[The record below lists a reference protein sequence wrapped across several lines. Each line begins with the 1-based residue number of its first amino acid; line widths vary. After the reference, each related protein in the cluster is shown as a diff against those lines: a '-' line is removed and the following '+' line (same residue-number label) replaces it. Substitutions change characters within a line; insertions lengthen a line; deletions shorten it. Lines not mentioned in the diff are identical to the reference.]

1 MRIAVFNQFFW
12 PDQAATSQLL
22 TDLTRQLV
30 RDGHEVIAVCGAP
43 GYAGTDS
50 GSPPPVTILNS
61 PSLPFSR
68 GLAARLG
75 SYASYLGSAAWRT
88 LTMRRVDVVITMTTP
103 PMLSL
108 LGNLAKA
115 VHGAHH
121 VVWEMDVYPE
131 VAIDVGMMR
140 RGSLLTRLLLA
151 IAHRSRNRADTV
163 WVLGECMRRRMH
175 AAGCAPELI
184 EVHENWSDPEL
195 FVGPGEPRPNA
206 LRLLY
211 SGNLGITHD
220 VATLRGALS
229 ALRDDPRIA
238 VQIAGGG
245 PQRGPLEAFART
257 EQLPNLEFLP
267 YCSKRELG
275 QVLSAADIGL
285 VTLHDACE
293 GAVVPSK
300 IYGLMACGR
309 PILFIG
315 PEASTSAA
323 VIREV
328 GCGWRVDCGD
338 VDGLVNLLRE
348 LVVRPDLVR
357 EAGRL
362 GRAAFL
368 DRYERERSVR
378 RLSAALDRRVAEA
391 RPQPVASGARSPL
404 RP

>member
-1 MRIAVFNQFFW
+1 VRIAVFNQFFW

-50 GSPPPVTILNS
+50 GDRPPVTILTS

-68 GLAARLG
+68 GVAARLA

-88 LTMRRVDVVITMTTP
+88 LTMRHVDVVITMTTP
-103 PMLSL
+103 PMVSV
-108 LGNLAKA
+108 LGNVAKA
-115 VHGAHH
+115 LHGAHH

-140 RGSLLTRLLLA
+140 PDSLMTRVLMA

-163 WVLGECMRRRMH
+163 WVLGDCMRRRIE
-175 AAGCAPELI
+175 AAGCAPEKI

-195 FVGPGEPRPNA
+195 FVGFGDPQPDA

-211 SGNLGITHD
+211 SGNLGLTHD

-229 ALRDDPRIA
+229 ALRDDPRIM

-245 PQRGPLEAFART
+245 PQRAPLEAFARA

-267 YCSKRELG
+267 YCSKKELG

-285 VTLHDACE
+285 VTLKDGCE

-300 IYGLMACGR
+300 VYGLMASAR
-309 PILFIG
+309 PVLFIG
-315 PEASTSAA
+315 PAASTSAA

-338 VDGLVNLLRE
+338 VDGLVTLLTE
-348 LVVRPDLVR
+348 LVDRPDLVR

-362 GRAAFL
+362 GRIAFL
-368 DRYERERSVR
+368 ERYEREHAIR
-378 RLSAALDRRVAEA
+378 RLSTALSAAVSRA
-391 RPQPVASGARSPL
+391 PSYASSS
-404 RP
+404 